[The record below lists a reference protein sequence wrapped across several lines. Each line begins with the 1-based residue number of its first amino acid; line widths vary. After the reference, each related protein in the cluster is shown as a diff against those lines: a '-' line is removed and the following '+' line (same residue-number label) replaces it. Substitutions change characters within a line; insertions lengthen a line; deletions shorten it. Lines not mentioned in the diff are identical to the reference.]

1 MRGRKPKPTNLKILQ
16 GNPGRRPINANE
28 PTFPAL
34 ESDCPKHLGPI
45 AAIEWARVRDLFKV
59 QNIFTE
65 ADRAALSAYCVCYG
79 RWVEAED
86 HVRATGMMVKSPSGY
101 PMQNPWLSIANK
113 AFQQLNK
120 LMPEFGMTP
129 SSRSRVKTLPEP
141 PKAKGAAKFF
151 TS

>member
-1 MRGRKPKPTNLKILQ
+1 MQGRKPKPTSLKILQ

-34 ESDCPKHLGPI
+34 DSDCPAQLGPI
-45 AAIEWARVRDLFKV
+45 AAKEWHRVKELFKV

-65 ADRAALSAYCVCYG
+65 ADRAALSAYCVYYG

-120 LMPEFGMTP
+120 MMPEFGMTP

-141 PKAKGAAKFF
+141 PKAKGTAKFF

>member
-1 MRGRKPKPTNLKILQ
+1 MQGRKPKPTSLKILQ
-16 GNPGRRPINANE
+16 GNPGRRPLNSAE
-28 PTFPAL
+28 AKFPTL
-34 ESDCPKHLGPI
+34 QSDCPKHLGPI
-45 AAIEWARVRDLFKV
+45 AAEEWARIRDLFRE
-59 QNIFTE
+59 IFTE

-113 AFQQLNK
+113 AFQQMNK
-120 LMPEFGMTP
+120 MMSEFGMTP

-141 PKAKGAAKFF
+141 RKAKGTAQFF

>member
-1 MRGRKPKPTNLKILQ
+1 MQGRKPKPTSLKILQ
-16 GNPGRRPINANE
+16 GNPGRRPLNSAE
-28 PTFPAL
+28 PKFPTL
-34 ESDCPKHLGPI
+34 QSDCPKHLGPI
-45 AAIEWARVRDLFKV
+45 AAEEWARIRDLFRE
-59 QNIFTE
+59 IFTE

-113 AFQQLNK
+113 AFQQMNK
-120 LMPEFGMTP
+120 MMSEFGMTP

-141 PKAKGAAKFF
+141 RKAKGTAQFF

>member
-1 MRGRKPKPTNLKILQ
+1 MQGRKPKPTSLKILQ
-16 GNPGRRPINANE
+16 GNPGRRPLNSAE
-28 PTFPAL
+28 PKFPTL
-34 ESDCPKHLGPI
+34 QSDCPKHLGPI
-45 AAIEWARVRDLFKV
+45 AAEEWARIRELFT
-59 QNIFTE
+59 NIFTE

-113 AFQQLNK
+113 AFQQMNK
-120 LMPEFGMTP
+120 MMSEFGMTP

-141 PKAKGAAKFF
+141 RKAKGTAQFF

>member
-1 MRGRKPKPTNLKILQ
+1 MQGRKPKPTALKILQ
-16 GNPGRRPINANE
+16 GNPGRRPLNAAE
-28 PTFPAL
+28 PKFPAL
-34 ESDCPKHLGPI
+34 ESDCPEHLGPI
-45 AAIEWARVRDLFKV
+45 AAKEWARIRELFT
-59 QNIFTE
+59 NIFTE

-113 AFQQLNK
+113 AFQQMNK
-120 LMPEFGMTP
+120 MMPEFGMTP

-141 PKAKGAAKFF
+141 PKPKGTAKFF